1 LARRSLDRLRDWKR
15 AWEQGFFVGSRFKA
29 IGKEKPMTKCK
40 AYKVIYKEANG
51 TMGERLALGCYAL
64 ATIKLVLRRCDAK
77 VLRVSRVA

>member
-1 LARRSLDRLRDWKR
+1 
-15 AWEQGFFVGSRFKA
+15 
-29 IGKEKPMTKCK
+29 MTKCK